1 SGLRIKD
8 KLTMRRRR
16 EDGGGDQDE
25 AEEQLMEVD
34 EERRGSE
41 SGSHFEIRGDE
52 WNIALLLIL
61 YLLQGI
67 PLGLSAT
74 IPMIIQNKG
83 VSFKEQAEF
92 SFTMW
97 PFSLKLLWAPL
108 VDSLY
113 WPSFGRR
120 KTWLVPAQYLI
131 GFFMIFLSFH
141 IDSWLSAEN
150 PQVGF
155 LTVLFFAMNFLA
167 ATQDIAVD
175 GWALTMLK
183 RQNKSLA
190 STCNTVG
197 QTAGFFLG
205 YVVFMALESASFC
218 NSYLRSEPSD
228 EGMISLPGFLYFWG
242 SAYLLMTTLVAFIK
256 RENLDVGGEA
266 PSVRAAFGSYHMLL
280 RILKLPNIQLFA
292 FLLLTSKMGFAA
304 FDGVTSLKFIEKG
317 VPKEKLAVLAV
328 PIVPLQIILPII
340 VTKLNHPRRPMD
352 LYLKAF
358 PYRLA
363 FNLVGALFVYV
374 TPMIIKANTDIPFYY
389 YLLLTGILAIHQV
402 TTSAMFVQQ
411 MAFFAMVSDAD
422 AGGTYMTLLNTLCNL
437 GGTWTSTTALAVV
450 DTFTYRSC
458 VGSNLTVTNDCS
470 VQALKTECAAAGGS
484 CVTDIDGYYVEIVL
498 LTVVGVVW
506 FWFSRRK
513 IDYLQSRPLSTWVV
527 PRR

>member
-1 SGLRIKD
+1 
-8 KLTMRRRR
+8 MRRRR
-16 EDGGGDQDE
+16 EEVGGGDDE
-25 AEEQLMEVD
+25 AEEELMGD
-34 EERRGSE
+34 EERRGSDA
-41 SGSHFEIRGDE
+41 GSHFVIRGDE

-141 IDSWLSAEN
+141 IDTWLSAEN

-155 LTVLFFAMNFLA
+155 LTILFFAMNFLA

-218 NSYLRSEPSD
+218 NSYLRVEPLD

-242 SAYLLMTTLVAFIK
+242 SVYLLMTTLVAFIK

-266 PSVRAAFGSYHMLL
+266 PSARAAFGSYHLLL

-292 FLLLTSKMGFAA
+292 FLLLTSKIGFAA

-340 VTKLNHPRRPMD
+340 ITKMNHPRRPMD

-363 FNLVGALFVYV
+363 FNLVGALFVCV

-389 YLLLTGILAIHQV
+389 YFLLTGILAIHQV

-422 AGGTYMTLLNTLCNL
+422 AGGTYMTLLNTLANL
-437 GGTWTSTTALAVV
+437 GGTWTSTTALAAV
-450 DTFTYRSC
+450 DSFTYRSC

-470 VQALKTECAAAGGS
+470 VQSLKTECAAAGGS
-484 CVTDIDGYYVEIVL
+484 CVTDVDGYYVEVAL
-498 LTVVGVVW
+498 LTVVGIVW

-513 IDYLQSRPLSTWVV
+513 IDYLQSRPLSSWVV